1 MTDNNKPYET
11 DRELEEVPP
20 FEVFA
25 FHYTRDYKEE
35 PEEFDWRFD
44 ALRADYR
51 GVITYNQEAKPRAKF
66 EKKDFYKYAY
76 GSFRIVLQEPQF
88 ARYAKELAKVMLL
101 VEPESI
107 VVIDKKTGRFS
118 GVWPQAERLQDRI
131 RIDELGFFGMEM
143 GDVVVR

>member
-1 MTDNNKPYET
+1 MTDNKPYVT

-25 FHYTRDYKEE
+25 FHYTRDYDEE
-35 PEEFDWRFD
+35 PEEFEWRFN
-44 ALRADYR
+44 AITGYR

-131 RIDELGFFGMEM
+131 RIDELDFFGMEG